1 MEKLVWKHKKQFAAL
16 VNKVVANRDNLI
28 TTLGDYEKE
37 IRYFSSRCKD
47 DSESNIV
54 KGDMFEVLSA
64 IFFNRMGDSPHVG
77 LNNYQVVA
85 LEEDYGIDAVGV
97 NVTGTKTAVQVKFR
111 SNPNNLITYPDLS
124 KTFTYSIVRKWT
136 EPDSKNSIWLFTN
149 TNGVTPVCSMV
160 LGNRLR
166 VINRD
171 EIKHH
176 IDGNVMFW
184 KNFIAHVF
192 KILKTC

>member
-1 MEKLVWKHKKQFAAL
+1 MEKLVWKHKNQFAAL

-37 IRYFSSRCKD
+37 IKYFSSLGKD
-47 DSESNIV
+47 DSESNVI

-77 LNNYQVVA
+77 LNDYQVVA
-85 LEEDYGIDAVGV
+85 LEEDYGVDAVGV
-97 NVTGTKTAVQVKFR
+97 NVAGIKTAVQVKFR
-111 SNPNNLITYPDLS
+111 SSPNNLITYPDLA
-124 KTFTYSIVRKWT
+124 KTFTYSIVRKWS

-149 TNGVTPVCSMV
+149 TKGVTPACTTV
-160 LGNRLR
+160 LGNRLK
-166 VINRD
+166 VISRD

-176 IDGNVMFW
+176 LDGNVMFW
-184 KNFIAHVF
+184 KNFIAHIF
-192 KILKTC
+192 KILRSG